1 MVKIS
6 LAAALLLAV
15 CDAVS
20 LTKFPDVDT
29 LEDGL
34 NKADTLED
42 GLTKAVEN
50 VTKIDWSVVQA
61 FSDSVEDADQATK
74 EDISDWLVSICEEHN
89 IKEVHGEALVA
100 FVGKQFGMEG
110 IKDVTDLSAKLTTD
124 YGVSQEEFNDT
135 VKQCFAPRKEDHASE
150 ADADATEAEA
160 SEAEAD
166 ATEAEADA
174 TDADAK
180 HAHADHD
187 DDSENDQALAQQ
199 VEEKVEEKVEEHVHD
214 SDCEHDHDDA
224 DHDHVDTVA
233 HADADRAHA
242 DADRAHADAVHA
254 DADHADA
261 DHASADDS
269 EHDDDDDTA
278 TEEAAADATVEA
290 TILA

>member
-29 LEDGL
+29 P
-34 NKADTLED
+34 LED

-50 VTKIDWSVVQA
+50 VAKIDWSVVQA

-74 EDISDWLVSICEEHN
+74 EDISNWLVSICEEHN

-110 IKDVTDLSAKLTTD
+110 IKDVTDLSAKLTTE
-124 YGVSQEEFNDT
+124 YGVSQEEFDDT

-160 SEAEAD
+160 SDAE
-166 ATEAEADA
+166 
-174 TDADAK
+174 ADAK

-242 DADRAHADAVHA
+242 DA
-254 DADHADA
+254 
-261 DHASADDS
+261 ASADDS

-278 TEEAAADATVEA
+278 TEEAAADATVE
-290 TILA
+290 

>member
-50 VTKIDWSVVQA
+50 VEKIDWSVVQA

-160 SEAEAD
+160 SEA
-166 ATEAEADA
+166 
-174 TDADAK
+174 
-180 HAHADHD
+180 
-187 DDSENDQALAQQ
+187 
-199 VEEKVEEKVEEHVHD
+199 
-214 SDCEHDHDDA
+214 
-224 DHDHVDTVA
+224 
-233 HADADRAHA
+233 
-242 DADRAHADAVHA
+242 DAV
-254 DADHADA
+254 HADA

-278 TEEAAADATVEA
+278 TEEA
-290 TILA
+290 

>member
-50 VTKIDWSVVQA
+50 VEKIDWSVVQA

-124 YGVSQEEFNDT
+124 YGVSQEEFDDT

-174 TDADAK
+174 TEAEADATDADAK

-187 DDSENDQALAQQ
+187 DDSEHDQALAQQ
-199 VEEKVEEKVEEHVHD
+199 VEEKVEEHVHD
-214 SDCEHDHDDA
+214 SDCDHDHDDA
-224 DHDHVDTVA
+224 DHDHADTVA

-254 DADHADA
+254 DADRAHADAVHADA
-261 DHASADDS
+261 DH
-269 EHDDDDDTA
+269 
-278 TEEAAADATVEA
+278 
-290 TILA
+290 

>member
-29 LEDGL
+29 P
-34 NKADTLED
+34 LED

-50 VTKIDWSVVQA
+50 VAKIDWSVVQA

-124 YGVSQEEFNDT
+124 YGVSQEEFDDT

-174 TDADAK
+174 TEAEADATDADAK
-180 HAHADHD
+180 H
-187 DDSENDQALAQQ
+187 
-199 VEEKVEEKVEEHVHD
+199 
-214 SDCEHDHDDA
+214 
-224 DHDHVDTVA
+224 
-233 HADADRAHA
+233 AHA

-278 TEEAAADATVEA
+278 TEEAAADAAVEA

>member
-29 LEDGL
+29 P
-34 NKADTLED
+34 LED

-50 VTKIDWSVVQA
+50 VADIDWSVVQA

-124 YGVSQEEFNDT
+124 YGVSQEEFDDT

-160 SEAEAD
+160 S
-166 ATEAEADA
+166 EAEADA

-199 VEEKVEEKVEEHVHD
+199 VEEKVEEHVHD
-214 SDCEHDHDDA
+214 SDCDHDHDDA
-224 DHDHVDTVA
+224 DHAHADTVA
-233 HADADRAHA
+233 HADADR
-242 DADRAHADAVHA
+242 
-254 DADHADA
+254 ADA

-278 TEEAAADATVEA
+278 TEEAAAD
-290 TILA
+290 